1 MPFFKLCHS
10 RGYKEQEIRDLFNRY
25 DKNCDGILDQDDQEA
40 MRMDLQ
46 DQEVNKAKLS
56 ALQKIIDF
64 KTFQFDLYA
73 QAILLFI
80 VNGMINTTA
89 RTN

>member
-1 MPFFKLCHS
+1 MMQYIFFAIFQLFHS

-46 DQEVNKAKLS
+46 DQEVS
-56 ALQKIIDF
+56 
-64 KTFQFDLYA
+64 
-73 QAILLFI
+73 
-80 VNGMINTTA
+80 
-89 RTN
+89 